1 MSIVVNEELM
11 QEDELSGDNVI
22 VDLNKEVLEPATN
35 VEDNAD
41 DLEAEIK
48 DELPQKFQGK
58 EAADIAKSYLE
69 LEKELGRKNNE
80 VGELRKLTDEILQQ
94 QLENPTKNETETSI
108 DLDDLLENPNDVVTK
123 AIDSNPTIAKLQE
136 QMQQAV
142 IAEKRKGFEG
152 KHTDWNDVLQSGDF
166 QSWVTSSP
174 VRQNMFANA
183 NQSYDYAVL
192 DEVFSLYKDVR
203 GAAKEKAEETASTKR
218 KKALND
224 TSVEKG
230 STGEVTKKVYRRADL
245 IRLKQTNPQRYS
257 DMSEEIYLA
266 YQEGRVK

>member
-1 MSIVVNEELM
+1 M
-11 QEDELSGDNVI
+11 QEDELSGENVI
-22 VDLNKEVLEPATN
+22 TDLNEEVLEPTTEVEEN
-35 VEDNAD
+35 VDT
-41 DLEAEIK
+41 LEAEIK
-48 DELPQKFQGK
+48 DEIPEKFKGK
-58 EAADIAKSYLE
+58 EVADVVASYLE
-69 LEKELGRKNNE
+69 LEKTLGHKNNE

-94 QLENPTKNETETSI
+94 QLKEPTQNEPETSI

-123 AIDSNPTIAKLQE
+123 AIDNNPTIAKLQE
-136 QMQQAV
+136 QMQQAL

-152 KHTDWNDVLQSGDF
+152 KHTDWNDVLESGDF

-174 VRQNMFANA
+174 VRQQMFTSA

-203 GAAKEKAEETASTKR
+203 GVAKEKAETTASTKR

-245 IRLKQTNPQRYS
+245 IRLKQTNPNRYS
-257 DMSEEIYLA
+257 EMADEIYLA